1 MAMRVELRS
10 SLIEAASYEEGAGLM
25 RIFMTNGQLREFIDV
40 PRSVFEDLVAAESA
54 GTYYMQQIRG
64 RFSSPDIGR

>member
-1 MAMRVELRS
+1 MRVELRS
-10 SLIEAASYEEGAGLM
+10 RLIEAASYEEDVGLM

-40 PRSVFEDLVAAESA
+40 PREVFESLVAAPSA

-64 RFSSPDIGR
+64 RFSSPQ